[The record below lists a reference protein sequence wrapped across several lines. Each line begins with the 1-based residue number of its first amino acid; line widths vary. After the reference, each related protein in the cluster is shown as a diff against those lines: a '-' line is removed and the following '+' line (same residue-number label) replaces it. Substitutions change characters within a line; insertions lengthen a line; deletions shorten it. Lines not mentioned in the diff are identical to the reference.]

1 MMFTEQKMELEQI
14 QKRVQWLDDERR
26 KDKNI
31 ITYLQEQINDYEGR
45 LAASIQKNDELLSEV
60 THLRTIVTRMDKYDE
75 SMAVHRAEFKKD
87 IKAIENQ
94 TAQRDN
100 EILSILRAE
109 IHTYE
114 SHVEEFR
121 KEISITRDLKSG
133 INARIAEES
142 RLARLIDELRND
154 LEELRRTEED
164 QTRVFRLI
172 EDGRRQ
178 DTKKLTDL
186 QADVVALRRRYEEHR
201 GKIDLNEI
209 SLRKI
214 ENRLNELITTEQE
227 RRAEQDAFQEKQ
239 SLYQV
244 EREATWKEWKNRFD
258 IIEKQSSDVENQI
271 QALDSTYLAVKRTQ
285 DTVDDLIGRVER
297 RINEVAEIQRLAEER
312 FRQEW
317 TTFKADDQKR
327 WTNYTLSQ
335 DEMRIEQNR
344 RYEQAVERITYIEDS
359 LQEIQDLLIQI
370 NELNAKSIS
379 SLLTS
384 IHEWATGYE
393 RTGIGG

>member
-1 MMFTEQKMELEQI
+1 MEVEQI

-45 LAASIQKNDELLSEV
+45 LAASLQKNEELLSEV
-60 THLRTIVTRMDKYDE
+60 THLKTIVTRMDRYDE
-75 SMAVHRAEFKKD
+75 SMAVTRSELKKD

-109 IHTYE
+109 FHPYE
-114 SHVEEFR
+114 SHIEELR
-121 KEISITRDLKSG
+121 KDLLVTRDLKNGMNS
-133 INARIAEES
+133 RIAEEN
-142 RLARLIDELRND
+142 RLARLIDEVRND

-186 QADVVALRRRYEEHR
+186 QADVAAVRKRYEEHR

-227 RRAEQDAFQEKQ
+227 RRADQDAFQERQ

-244 EREATWKEWKNRFD
+244 ERDSIWKEWQNRFK
-258 IIEKQSSDVENQI
+258 IIENQSSDVENQI

-327 WTNYTLSQ
+327 WTNYTLLQ
-335 DEMRIEQNR
+335 DEMRVEQNR
-344 RYEQAVERITYIEDS
+344 RYEQAVERITYIEDN
-359 LQEIQDLLIQI
+359 LQEIQDSLIQI
-370 NELNAKSIS
+370 NELNAKGIS
-379 SLLTS
+379 SLLAS

-393 RTGIGG
+393 RTGISG